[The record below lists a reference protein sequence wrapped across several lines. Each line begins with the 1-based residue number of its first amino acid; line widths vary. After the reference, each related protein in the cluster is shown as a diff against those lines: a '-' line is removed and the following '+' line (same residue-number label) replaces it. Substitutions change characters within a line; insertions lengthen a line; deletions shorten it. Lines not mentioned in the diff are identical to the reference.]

1 MLPNGGCSDGFK
13 EELSRS
19 NPYLNVTFED
29 GSIETQY
36 INKQTILR
44 TQYYECDKM
53 LGLRAGEYTLFEL
66 RNVLGKC
73 LISTFLCIIVI
84 AILFWLDNSSLL
96 NEVCSLTG
104 YTSYFFKN
112 AFFIWTSVISYH
124 LWMTLTSLSRNDPEN
139 RFLVY
144 SAFAW
149 IPAVLFTGIIFVVNK
164 VWENDPHYWN
174 WMPSVGFSRCV
185 LVGSK
190 RTLRIFIN
198 GPLIVIGIFNWT
210 MFILTA
216 RYIRKVKKDL
226 KYFRQRQDGTLNCL
240 EFDGE
245 TCSDGFEEELSR
257 SNPYLNVTFKDGSVE
272 TQYITN
278 QTLMRT
284 RNYDCDEMLGLNAGE
299 YTLFEVCL

>member
-1 MLPNGGCSDGFK
+1 
-13 EELSRS
+13 
-19 NPYLNVTFED
+19 
-29 GSIETQY
+29 
-36 INKQTILR
+36 
-44 TQYYECDKM
+44 
-53 LGLRAGEYTLFEL
+53 
-66 RNVLGKC
+66 
-73 LISTFLCIIVI
+73 
-84 AILFWLDNSSLL
+84 
-96 NEVCSLTG
+96 
-104 YTSYFFKN
+104 
-112 AFFIWTSVISYH
+112 
-124 LWMTLTSLSRNDPEN
+124 MTLTSLSRNEPEN

-185 LVGSK
+185 LVGSEW
-190 RTLRIFIN
+190 TSRIFIN

-245 TCSDGFEEELSR
+245 TYILFLRLSVIMGLSWMLFLCELIKWDR
-257 SNPYLNVTFKDGSVE
+257 ELWEVITKVVNYLNSSIGILYFVLLILKRSTLRMLMDRIRDQIFK
-272 TQYITN
+272 
-278 QTLMRT
+278 L
-284 RNYDCDEMLGLNAGE
+284 C
-299 YTLFEVCL
+299 